1 MTSYLQKAGTRLF
14 EKNLEQYQ
22 PEDPLY
28 EFYTDNRGKQRRRK
42 RAIPPGLSAR
52 DVKILKSVQRR
63 AHYLDKGFS
72 ICGLRF
78 GWTFIIGVIPGAGD
92 VADVTLN
99 YFLVV
104 RKARQAELP
113 AWLVRRMLLNNAIS
127 ALSGLVPVAGDI
139 VMAVFKANS
148 RNAALLEEFLRIR
161 GEEFLKLQADKA
173 QGKGQSVPQ
182 KDSQQVKPGA
192 GMSDD
197 AAATPPQQKMK
208 FVSWSRPNRK
218 EKECAPTPGEMGRF
232 VEDVELGAAAP
243 SGEAESST
251 TTRVQKR

>member
-1 MTSYLQKAGTRLF
+1 MTSYLEKAGRKLF

-28 EFYTDNRGKQRRRK
+28 EFYTDKRGKQRRRK

-52 DVKILKSVQRR
+52 DANILKSVQRR

-78 GWTFIIGVIPGAGD
+78 GWTFIIGIIPGAGD

-139 VMAVFKANS
+139 VLAVFKANS

-161 GEEFLKLQADKA
+161 GAEFLKLQADEA
-173 QGKGQSVPQ
+173 QGKGQSVPK
-182 KDSQQVKPGA
+182 KDSQQIKPGA
-192 GMSDD
+192 GMSNN
-197 AAATPPQQKMK
+197 AAGPPPQQKTK
-208 FVSWSRPNRK
+208 FVSWGRPSRK
-218 EKECAPTPGEMGRF
+218 ENVRPPTPGEMGRF
-232 VEDVELGAAAP
+232 VEDVELGATAP
-243 SGEAESST
+243 SGEANSSAIT
-251 TTRVQKR
+251 VQRR